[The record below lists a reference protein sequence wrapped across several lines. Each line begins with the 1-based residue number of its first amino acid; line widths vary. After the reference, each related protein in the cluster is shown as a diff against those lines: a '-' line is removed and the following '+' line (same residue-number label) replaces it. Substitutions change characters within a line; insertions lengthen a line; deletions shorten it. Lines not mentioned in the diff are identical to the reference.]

1 MGHKKCSRKWK
12 SGEVESEKEQ
22 RIGGGN
28 NDEVW
33 ERWKETTEGMT
44 RCGNGENEHKI
55 GGRKWLRDVETLR
68 RNTEKKMEIMTRC
81 GKDKEHKKERWKRWQ
96 DVETVKKSTK

>member
-33 ERWKETTEGMT
+33 ERWKETTEEERWGDIKLVRKNT
-44 RCGNGENEHKI
+44 RGNRNSVVKHKRNEK
-55 GGRKWLRDVETLR
+55 V
-68 RNTEKKMEIMTRC
+68 RNGTQ
-81 GKDKEHKKERWKRWQ
+81 DKEWKW
-96 DVETVKKSTK
+96 